1 MMHEKLLNNYFEQ
14 ESTKGDLS
22 PEQWEDVLL
31 RVRRHKERGWFGRVM
46 APLTARQPALA
57 IAASLFIAVMVG
69 AISLW
74 IIAPWEGHDSYGP
87 PAIPGYAGDPG
98 SPGSPGHPGREGIP
112 GTPGVP
118 GRPAPRYLDDVWDI
132 DKSLI
137 LPGEPVAI
145 TLALRNVWDEQIE
158 FIDLPETVTLWRIDI
173 GGEDSIQLRLERGE
187 GAKNVLEPGE
197 ELTVVI
203 KITSDMSASLEPGKY
218 GIRVDN
224 VRVDR
229 DRDNPEEGQST
240 LGIGGPAF
248 VVTPPEGAL
257 DATVSVG
264 ETQEAGGAR
273 LTLERIHFSPE
284 RSTVVVFAQSLRAGP
299 NESRL
304 AGAPRPAT
312 TIQPRGTPTPI
323 VSSQG
328 TPTPAPVPVVGQP
341 AWDGDITELTAFYRL
356 DGGAWRV
363 LRNYAYR
370 EMPEG
375 VHHEWSF
382 GPVSVNA
389 KTLEFAILPGNQPGR
404 DGTFTYPAGDATAS
418 WEWSVPL
425 QGQEQN

>member
-1 MMHEKLLNNYFEQ
+1 MMYEDLLKHYFEQ

-22 PEQWEDVLL
+22 PQQWETVLL
-31 RVRRHKERGWFGRVM
+31 RVRRHKERGWFGKVM
-46 APLTARQPALA
+46 APFTVRRPALA
-57 IAASLFIAVMVG
+57 IATSLVLAVMVG
-69 AISLW
+69 VISLW
-74 IIAPWEGHDSYGP
+74 IIAPWEGN
-87 PAIPGYAGDPG
+87 PG
-98 SPGSPGHPGREGIP
+98 SPGRPGHPGHPGSGGIP

-173 GGEDSIQLRLERGE
+173 GGEESIQLRLEKRE

-197 ELTVVI
+197 ELTVDINLTSVI
-203 KITSDMSASLEPGKY
+203 SAGLEPGMY
-218 GIRVDN
+218 GIRVDK

-229 DRDNPEEGQST
+229 DRDNPEDGQST

-257 DATVSVG
+257 NTTVTVG
-264 ETQEAGGAR
+264 ETREAGGAR

-284 RSTVVVFAQSLRAGP
+284 RTTVAVFAQSLHAGP
-299 NESRL
+299 DESRL
-304 AGAPRPAT
+304 ASAPTPVA
-312 TIQPRGTPTPI
+312 TIQPGATPTPT
-323 VSSQG
+323 SAAAQS
-328 TPTPAPVPVVGQP
+328 P
-341 AWDGDITELTAFYRL
+341 WDRDITELTAFYRL
-356 DGGAWRV
+356 DGGTWRA
-363 LRNYAYR
+363 LWGPRYR
-370 EMPEG
+370 PTPEG

-404 DGTFTYPAGDATAS
+404 DGTFTYPTDDTASS

-425 QGQEQN
+425 RDI